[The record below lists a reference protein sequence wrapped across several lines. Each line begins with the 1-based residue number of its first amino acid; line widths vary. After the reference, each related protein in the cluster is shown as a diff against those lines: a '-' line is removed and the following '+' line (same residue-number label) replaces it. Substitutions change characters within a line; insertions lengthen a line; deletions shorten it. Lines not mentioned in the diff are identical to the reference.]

1 MESPR
6 SDRRRTKRVTLTVR
20 IRLGVITDGILMNM
34 SEGGALVRI
43 RRSQEP
49 DRQVTLT
56 IYEGDDALD
65 VPARIVRSTPVQL
78 QTESATLAR
87 TEFHVA
93 LEFLASSEFSG
104 QAVQTI
110 LERYRTELSN

>member
-1 MESPR
+1 M
-6 SDRRRTKRVTLTVR
+6 TLTVR
-20 IRLGVITDGILMNM
+20 VRLGVITDGILMNM

-49 DRQVTLT
+49 DRQVMLT
-56 IYEGDDALD
+56 IYEGDHSLD

-93 LEFLASSEFSG
+93 LEFMASNEFSG
-104 QAVQTI
+104 NAVRTI
-110 LERYRTELSN
+110 VEKYRTELSN